1 VNLRPHGAL
10 AALAILTAPAC
21 EPQNGDP
28 ALPQHYADKEAAL
41 ARFDDPHRDAWAM
54 PDQVV
59 EALAIEAT
67 DFTVADIGAG
77 SGYFSRRL
85 AKKVPDGKVYA
96 VDVDTDFKRHIE
108 THRDEWGTPNIEP
121 RLAVYENPLLP
132 AGAVD
137 LVFVSNT
144 YAYIRDRVT
153 YFKAVHGAL
162 TDRGRLAVIDFRQD
176 ASCDGID
183 TCPAPSQRVGKED
196 ALREL
201 GEAGFVVEAEHDFLP
216 HQYFLVLKKAP

>member
-1 VNLRPHGAL
+1 MTRRSTGAL
-10 AALAILTAPAC
+10 VALALLALPGC
-21 EPQNGDP
+21 EPKNGDT

-41 ARFDDPHRDAWAM
+41 KRFDDPERDAWAM
-54 PDQVV
+54 PDRVV
-59 EALAIEAT
+59 DALPIEAP
-67 DFTVADIGAG
+67 DLTVADIGAG
-77 SGYFSRRL
+77 SGYFSRRI

-108 THRDEWGTPNIEP
+108 AHRDEWGTPNIEP

-132 AGAVD
+132 VGEID

-144 YAYIRDRVT
+144 YAYIRDRVA

-162 TDRGRLAVIDFRQD
+162 KDRGRLAVIDFRQD
-176 ASCDGID
+176 ASCEAAS
-183 TCPAPSQRVGKED
+183 TCPDPAQRVGKEA

-201 GEAGFVVEAEHDFLP
+201 AEAGFTLETEHDFLP
-216 HQYFLVLKKAP
+216 HQYFLVLKKNP